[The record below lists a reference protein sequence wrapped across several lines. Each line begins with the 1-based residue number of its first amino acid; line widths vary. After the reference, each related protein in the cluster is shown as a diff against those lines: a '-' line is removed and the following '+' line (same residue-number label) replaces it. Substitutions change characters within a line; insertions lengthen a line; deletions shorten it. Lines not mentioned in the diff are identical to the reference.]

1 MISVPAAMLPIR
13 PSEPP
18 DPFVTVLPL
27 AVVVVVDA
35 LGVVVRGVVRGGV
48 LTTVPVERGRLV
60 VRDGALVTGALVLG
74 VPVVG
79 TSCSAGCA
87 VVS

>member
-1 MISVPAAMLPIR
+1 MARS
-13 PSEPP
+13 
-18 DPFVTVLPL
+18 DPLDPRVTVFPL
-27 AVVVVVDA
+27 AVVVVVGA
-35 LGVVVRGVVRGGV
+35 LGVVVRGVVVRGGV
-48 LTTVPVERGRLV
+48 RVVPVVRGRV
-60 VRDGALVTGALVLG
+60 TTRVGALVTGADVLG